1 MQQVHA
7 LQEMVRSQPT
17 DVKVS
22 DEDAAE
28 MKELQ
33 SALEVCQDALSKA
46 EARVNEV
53 IQEKTKIEQD
63 LFRSHQEV
71 QDLQRTMD
79 TRVAVQSASLKS
91 DLERTRSE
99 LEEARAKV
107 ISLILCEL

>member
-1 MQQVHA
+1 MQQVRA

-79 TRVAVQSASLKS
+79 TRVAAQSASLKS
-91 DLERTRSE
+91 GLERTRSE

-107 ISLILCEL
+107 TE

>member
-22 DEDAAE
+22 EEDAAE
-28 MKELQ
+28 MKQLQEALDVCQ
-33 SALEVCQDALSKA
+33 SALSKT

-71 QDLQRTMD
+71 QNLQRTMD
-79 TRVAVQSASLKS
+79 SRVSAQSASLKS
-91 DLERTRSE
+91 DLDALRSN

-107 ISLILCEL
+107 VVITSDEK

>member
-1 MQQVHA
+1 M
-7 LQEMVRSQPT
+7 QEMVRSQPT

-33 SALEVCQDALSKA
+33 SALEVCQEALSKA

-71 QDLQRTMD
+71 QNLQRTMD

-91 DLERTRSE
+91 DLEHTRSE
-99 LEEARAKV
+99 LEGARAKV
-107 ISLILCEL
+107 TSLIMCES

>member
-1 MQQVHA
+1 M
-7 LQEMVRSQPT
+7 QEMVRSQPT

-33 SALEVCQDALSKA
+33 SALEVCQEALSKA

-91 DLERTRSE
+91 DLEHTRSE
-99 LEEARAKV
+99 LEGARAKV
-107 ISLILCEL
+107 TSLIMCES

>member
-22 DEDAAE
+22 EEDAAE
-28 MKELQ
+28 MKQLQEALDVCQ
-33 SALEVCQDALSKA
+33 SALSKT

-53 IQEKTKIEQD
+53 IQEKTKMEQD

-79 TRVAVQSASLKS
+79 SRVTAQNASLKG
-91 DLERTRSE
+91 DLDALRSN

-107 ISLILCEL
+107 AVVIFNKE

>member
-1 MQQVHA
+1 MQQVRA

-79 TRVAVQSASLKS
+79 TRVAAQSASLKS

-107 ISLILCEL
+107 TE

>member
-1 MQQVHA
+1 MQQVRA

-22 DEDAAE
+22 EEDAAE

-33 SALEVCQDALSKA
+33 SALDVCQDALSKA

-79 TRVAVQSASLKS
+79 TRVAAQSASLKS

-107 ISLILCEL
+107 AASGASEA

>member
-1 MQQVHA
+1 MQQVRA

-22 DEDAAE
+22 EEDAAE

-33 SALEVCQDALSKA
+33 SALDVCQDALSKA

-79 TRVAVQSASLKS
+79 TRVAAQSASLKS

-99 LEEARAKV
+99 LEEERAKV
-107 ISLILCEL
+107 AASGASEA

>member
-1 MQQVHA
+1 MQQVRA

-79 TRVAVQSASLKS
+79 TRVAAQSASLKS

-107 ISLILCEL
+107 AIKRSGDA

>member
-22 DEDAAE
+22 EEDAAE
-28 MKELQ
+28 RKQLQEALDVCQ
-33 SALEVCQDALSKA
+33 SALSKT
-46 EARVNEV
+46 ETRVNEV
-53 IQEKTKIEQD
+53 IQEKTKMEQD

-79 TRVAVQSASLKS
+79 SRVTAQSASLKS
-91 DLERTRSE
+91 DLDALRSN

-107 ISLILCEL
+107 VVVIFNKE

>member
-1 MQQVHA
+1 M
-7 LQEMVRSQPT
+7 QEMVRSQPT

-91 DLERTRSE
+91 DLEHTRSE

-107 ISLILCEL
+107 TSLIMCES

>member
-1 MQQVHA
+1 MQQVRA

-46 EARVNEV
+46 DARVNEV

-79 TRVAVQSASLKS
+79 TRVAAQSASLKS

-107 ISLILCEL
+107 TE

>member
-1 MQQVHA
+1 M
-7 LQEMVRSQPT
+7 QEMVRSQPT

-33 SALEVCQDALSKA
+33 SALEVCQEALSKA

-91 DLERTRSE
+91 DLEHTRSE

-107 ISLILCEL
+107 TSLIMCES

>member
-1 MQQVHA
+1 MQQVRA

-79 TRVAVQSASLKS
+79 TRVAAQSASLKS

-107 ISLILCEL
+107 NE